1 MIRPKRHCLKFE
13 VSLDARGRGQDTRL
27 NHDFFTWLV
36 QATFEFEFKFEPKF
50 FCVKKWPLFCWMLSW
65 WERIS
70 KSECWRRRGSV
81 PHLSCTK
88 TSLSRGLR
96 PIFRLNLG
104 AILTL
109 GYEQFWLQSNFCH
122 RWFFSLSEKEFGHQ
136 QGFWAGFM
144 CWGEDLHCFL
154 DRISQASVRFWEWK
168 GNSKEADETKKN

>member
-1 MIRPKRHCLKFE
+1 MSLSEIRSVPRCTGEGARHPFE
-13 VSLDARGRGQDTRL
+13 P
-27 NHDFFTWLV
+27 WLFYMV
-36 QATFEFEFKFEPKF
+36 QATFELEFKFEPKF
-50 FCVKKWPLFCWMLSW
+50 VCVKKWPLFCWMLSW

-70 KSECWRRRGSV
+70 KSECWRRRGSL

-109 GYEQFWLQSNFCH
+109 GCEQFWHQSNFCH

-136 QGFWAGFM
+136 QGFYVLGWGPSLLFGQDQSGFS
-144 CWGEDLHCFL
+144 EVL
-154 DRISQASVRFWEWK
+154 RV
-168 GNSKEADETKKN
+168 KKKF